1 MHLRIPPP
9 FKNENF
15 ISFVVIEEIETRFS
29 DAAFVIRVKTFNAI
43 MSSVHSVCL
52 KQQVCM
58 CVCLSVY
65 VCVNV

>member
-1 MHLRIPPP
+1 M
-9 FKNENF
+9 
-15 ISFVVIEEIETRFS
+15 IEEIETRFS

-52 KQQVCM
+52 NSK

-65 VCVNV
+65 VCVCGEKNYKNNACNRKSELCNMIS